1 MLRLKS
7 LFFKPRGRHSL
18 KKQGRPQEESV
29 CKKHSASP
37 GGSGGR
43 EGRGSASVTP
53 VGDLLV
59 QLGWLTPPDHP
70 PAAAAAAATVCSHQ
84 HLHQQRSATT
94 TAAAAVPQTGR
105 LLQWLGRKLRLLNLP
120 QASFSNRCYFKQS
133 RGIFMA
139 AIRKIPMFS
148 TLNCRWLEVNFQE
161 SPKSKGWVVLKRGI
175 FL

>member
-37 GGSGGR
+37 GGSGWR

-70 PAAAAAAATVCSHQ
+70 PAAAATVCSPA
-84 HLHQQRSATT
+84 SAPAEERNNYSSSSPADWKVVAMTRQKT
-94 TAAAAVPQTGR
+94 TAT
-105 LLQWLGRKLRLLNLP
+105 KLATSLVQQQVLF
-120 QASFSNRCYFKQS
+120 QAISRNIYGSHQKNTNVFDFK
-133 RGIFMA
+133 
-139 AIRKIPMFS
+139 
-148 TLNCRWLEVNFQE
+148 L
-161 SPKSKGWVVLKRGI
+161 
-175 FL
+175 